1 MKNTDEQALLQKAK
15 DQLAADLLHRGYGAV
30 LWDLATA
37 GFHFIPEISLTTDR
51 GPHTVRVTGVYAYD
65 GHVYAIEEDKAGV
78 NIDQFY
84 TPGVDVP
91 PVVVTLTPDKAAEV
105 LGDPTKRHGF
115 TTEGT
120 TAEWLS
126 IADAYFEALKE

>member
-1 MKNTDEQALLQKAK
+1 M
-15 DQLAADLLHRGYGAV
+15 

-37 GFHFIPEISLTTDR
+37 GFHFIPEISLTTER
-51 GPHTVRVTGVYAYD
+51 GSQTVRVTGVYAYD
-65 GHVYAIEEDKAGV
+65 GHIYAIEEDKAGV
-78 NIDQFY
+78 NTDQFY

-105 LGDPTKRHGF
+105 LGDPTKRPGF
-115 TTEGT
+115 TTEGS